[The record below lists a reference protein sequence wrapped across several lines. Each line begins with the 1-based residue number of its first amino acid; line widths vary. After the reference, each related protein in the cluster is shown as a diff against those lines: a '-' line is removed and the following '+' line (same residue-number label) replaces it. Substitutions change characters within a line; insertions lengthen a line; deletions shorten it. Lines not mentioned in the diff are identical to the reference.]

1 MRYKY
6 SKYWSLLVR
15 QESRCVSRLGL
26 ARIALMHFAHLDAV
40 DGGLSNLLW
49 CTLTKLIE
57 ATLI

>member
-26 ARIALMHFAHLDAV
+26 ARIALMHFAHLMQ
-40 DGGLSNLLW
+40 LM
-49 CTLTKLIE
+49 E
-57 ATLI
+57 A